1 MNDNEEQLNNTIL
14 ALKSQLQN
22 INKQI
27 FQLHRQKK
35 NIENREKESARKA
48 RTRRLIQIGALAEK
62 YLNSNALSV
71 DEIESLLAKIV
82 RTGEIQS
89 ILPEQNIRDVPAEK
103 E

>member
-22 INKQI
+22 INTQI

-48 RTRRLIQIGALAEK
+48 RTHRLIQIGALAEK
-62 YLNSNALSV
+62 YLESNEISV
-71 DEIESLLAKIV
+71 EEIESLLAKIV
-82 RTGEIQS
+82 RTEEIKS
-89 ILPEQNIRDVPAEK
+89 MLPEQNIKAIPAEK
-103 E
+103 G